1 MTTTLLSTLVA
12 TASEIDKIR
21 NDLFL
26 ADVESINSSLQLRD
40 RSARTISASYVWLCA
55 ILEQYVKTSLK
66 ILIDEINNSGITY
79 GNLKPCLLSIA
90 CHSEFSSLQ
99 DVRGM
104 KMWNKR
110 ADLLK
115 LLSANTPIVLNGGEL
130 PLDGKTIQPTHIE
143 SVWRIFEFSN
153 SSLPSPRH
161 KLALIDLAEG
171 RNDLAHGEIPP
182 ISFGRNK
189 NVRDCL
195 RTLECV
201 EDIFLHINLTFEQ
214 YLNSKSYKK

>member
-1 MTTTLLSTLVA
+1 MITTLSSNLAS

-26 ADVESINSSLQLRD
+26 ADVESINSSLALRD

-55 ILEQYVKTSLK
+55 ILEQYVKTSLR
-66 ILIDEINNSGITY
+66 ILIDEINSSRTTY
-79 GNLKPCLLSIA
+79 GDLKPCLLSIA
-90 CHSEFSSLQ
+90 CNPEFTSLQ

-110 ADLLK
+110 VDLLA
-115 LLSANTPIVLNGGEL
+115 LLNANTPITLSGEEI

-143 SVWRIFEFSN
+143 SVWRIFEFTN

-171 RNDLAHGEIPP
+171 RNELAHGEILP
-182 ISFGRNK
+182 ISFGRGK
-189 NVRDCL
+189 NLRDCL
-195 RTLECV
+195 RILECV
-201 EDIFLHINLTFEQ
+201 EDIVLHINLTFEQ
-214 YLNSKSYKK
+214 YLNIQGYKK